1 VTATA
6 DDYRGALEAV
16 ERILNRGGDADDV
29 LRAIVAVLGDRFDHY
44 AWVAISF
51 VEEGTFVVGPSQ
63 GTPSGGVRLEAPVAF
78 QGQVVARL
86 SVETAVPDRRDA
98 DFLDRVATLISP
110 YCLVGWDTGGK
121 AWTP

>member
-1 VTATA
+1 MTATA

-29 LRAIVAVLGDRFDHY
+29 LRAIVAAVGDRFDHY
-44 AWVAISF
+44 PWVAISF
-51 VEEGTFVVGPSQ
+51 VEDGTFVVGPSH
-63 GTPSGGVRLEAPVAF
+63 GTESGGVRLEAPVSF

-86 SVETAVPDRRDA
+86 WVETAMPDDQDA
-98 DFLDRVATLISP
+98 GFLERVATLISP
-110 YCLVGWDTGGK
+110 YCLVGWDTGGE

>member
-1 VTATA
+1 MTGAA

-29 LRAIVAVLGDRFDHY
+29 LRAIVAVLGERFENY
-44 AWVAISF
+44 TWVAISF
-51 VEEGTFVVGPSQ
+51 VEDGTFVDGPSH
-63 GTPSGGVRLEAPVAF
+63 GTPSGGVKLEAPVSF

-86 SVETAVPDRRDA
+86 SVETALPDHQDA
-98 DFLDRVATLISP
+98 DFLDRVSTLISP
-110 YCLVGWDTGGK
+110 YCLVGWDTGGE

>member
-1 VTATA
+1 MTATA

-29 LRAIVAVLGDRFDHY
+29 LRAIVAALKDRCDHY
-44 AWVAISF
+44 TWVAISF
-51 VEEGTFVVGPSQ
+51 VEDGTFVVGPSH
-63 GTPSGGVRLEAPVAF
+63 GTQSGGVRLEAPVAF

-86 SVETAVPDRRDA
+86 SVETVLPDRQDA

>member
-29 LRAIVAVLGDRFDHY
+29 LRAVVAALGDRFDHY
-44 AWVAISF
+44 AWVAVSF
-51 VEEGTFVVGPSQ
+51 VEQGTFVVGPSY
-63 GTPSGGVRLEAPVAF
+63 GTPSGGVKLEAPVAF

-86 SVETAVPDRRDA
+86 SVETAMPEHQDA

-110 YCLVGWDTGGK
+110 YCLVGWDTGGE
-121 AWTP
+121 AWVP